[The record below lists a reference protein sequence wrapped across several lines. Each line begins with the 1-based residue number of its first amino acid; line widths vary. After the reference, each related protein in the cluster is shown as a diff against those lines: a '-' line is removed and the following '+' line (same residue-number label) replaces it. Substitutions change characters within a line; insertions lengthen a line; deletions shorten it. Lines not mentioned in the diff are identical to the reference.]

1 MPSASIKPTWTNE
14 VAIGIMRDIF
24 ESAESVI
31 VWLGKEEESTSL
43 AFEMTRAI
51 SAAIIPTEWTSANVV
66 RHTEPS
72 MTRLIGPLGNSEAH
86 WTALESFMWRSWFTR
101 IWVLQEVGVASS
113 FTIICGK
120 ETVKWDHLKATAN
133 FLGHPR
139 IRVNER
145 LSLCPAISMADLDV
159 WIRDIQNDL
168 PGHLWDTLGRGRL
181 CDAAEP
187 RDKVY
192 ALLGIIQRNRPSTSR
207 WHSMRVNYKLSTAEI
222 YTEFTRLVLEVR
234 LKGLL
239 FVESRILGGNFELD
253 LPSWVPNYAT
263 TIYDANGTVALDRE
277 NHSAASGLSGSV
289 LPMQQPKI
297 LGINALRVDSIE
309 ETHDLDV
316 AGRGVYSRLPDLL
329 ASGRKRKQL
338 KSLPF
343 FA

>member
-1 MPSASIKPTWTNE
+1 MDERSSQ
-14 VAIGIMRDIF
+14 VGIMRNIF

-43 AFEMTRAI
+43 AFEMMRAI
-51 SAAIIPTEWTSANVV
+51 SAAIIPTKWTSTNVV

-120 ETVKWDHLKATAN
+120 ETVKWDHLKGIAN
-133 FLGHPR
+133 FLR

-145 LSLCPAISMADLDV
+145 LSLCPAMSMADLDV
-159 WIRDIQNDL
+159 WIRDIKNGL
-168 PGHLWDTLGRGRL
+168 PGHLWKTLSRGRL
-181 CDAAEP
+181 RDAAEP
-187 RDKVY
+187 KDKVY
-192 ALLGIIQRNRPSTSR
+192 ALLGIIQRNRPSR
-207 WHSMRVNYKLSTAEI
+207 HNMRVNYKLSTGEI

-239 FVESRILGGNFELD
+239 FVESRILGGDFELN

-263 TIYDANGTVALDRE
+263 TVYDANGTVALDRK
-277 NHSAASGLSGSV
+277 SFGSIWFIRFRTSDAAAKDIGYQRL
-289 LPMQQPKI
+289 
-297 LGINALRVDSIE
+297 E
-309 ETHDLDV
+309 
-316 AGRGVYSRLPDLL
+316 SR
-329 ASGRKRKQL
+329 
-338 KSLPF
+338 F
-343 FA
+343 N